1 MHHTLEQW
9 ADFARNVVSAEVAAR
24 MQQHLDRG
32 CERCGQALTSM
43 KSVAELGAREA
54 GYEPP
59 VNTVRMSKLLLGAER
74 PEADDDSAQLSRP
87 RRNVRVPRGR
97 TRPPRR
103 LPYFAERR
111 RRRQL
116 HRKGDCCID
125 IRLEHAL
132 GAKEVS
138 LIGQVLD
145 SGQAG
150 RGVGSILV
158 ELMSGEKNIAGTAT
172 NNFGEFQFLFPVAHQ
187 LQICFGISSQ
197 NCFWIK
203 IPPLETI
210 PESGLVV
217 ND

>member
-9 ADFARNVVSAEVAAR
+9 ADFARNVVSAKVAAK

-32 CERCGQALTSM
+32 CERCDQALTSM

-54 GYEPP
+54 SYEPP

-74 PEADDDSAQLSRP
+74 PEAVEDRISGMLPLLFDSFAQPAISG
-87 RRNVRVPRGR
+87 VRVAL
-97 TRPPRR
+97 TTS
-103 LPYFAERR
+103 
-111 RRRQL
+111 RQL
-116 HRKGDCCID
+116 LYRKGDCCID